1 MTCRPRTSATRSAT
15 SPPASP
21 WSPRSGSILSANF
34 ARRGLSA
41 AWDGVRHRRGQTGS
55 PRLEDVIASL
65 EATVEH
71 RLEGGDHEIVV
82 GRVREVE
89 TSGSDAAPLVFW
101 RGSYAS
107 LG

>member
-1 MTCRPRTSATRSAT
+1 
-15 SPPASP
+15 
-21 WSPRSGSILSANF
+21 
-34 ARRGLSA
+34 
-41 AWDGVRHRRGQTGS
+41 
-55 PRLEDVIASL
+55 VIASL